1 MVRDE
6 LYTIINNMQ
15 TQLEFSMNW
24 VVLLRENLSIA
35 IIRCDLAIVTCG
47 KLHRMVEM
55 AKVSFSVFSCVHLY
69 VQKLRD

>member
-24 VVLLRENLSIA
+24 VVLLWENLS
-35 IIRCDLAIVTCG
+35 IVTCG

-55 AKVSFSVFSCVHLY
+55 ANVSFSVFSCVHLY